1 MKKTLLIVIALALVF
16 TLALTLVACEPSGSK
31 EQTPQGGTPST
42 PDGGQPPETPDGG
55 ETPETPDEGDEGE
68 TPTPP
73 VTYTVTFETN
83 GGSAVQPVTV
93 DEGTAI
99 TPAPETTLEGYEFG
113 GWYSSADLSDDSLV
127 TFPYT
132 PAGST
137 TLYAKWS
144 KILTA
149 ADLYNEVFGE
159 DYAYYSYQRVFND
172 LTEKIFVNAKS
183 FDILF
188 SSLAD
193 GDFVIYANA
202 NNGSSNMLWAATYLG
217 SEYQDFV
224 DFYQLDSAI
233 GEQSFKN
240 YVIENLPSNIS
251 PNSEDINQYLQ
262 QLNELKDKVE
272 KYKNLAEQNSLFDF
286 RVSNRISNT
295 TTEIEFADFAA
306 KFMPAGVT
314 PIACYVGECGPRY
327 IDTKYF
333 VEYFGIGYYSVVR
346 ITLAFMNNDSSIA
359 VSEYEFIVRAL
370 NNQEASE
377 SIYNRLLNGNETTDY
392 IVSNVD
398 TTTIENPIWTGYTV
412 GVTK

>member
-1 MKKTLLIVIALALVF
+1 MKKTLLIVIALALVL
-16 TLALTLVACEPSGSK
+16 TLALTLAACGGST
-31 EQTPQGGTPST
+31 EQNPDSGTPST
-42 PDGGQPPETPDGG
+42 PDGVQTPDEGDQGETPDGG
-55 ETPETPDEGDEGE
+55 EDDREPA
-68 TPTPP
+68 TPP

-83 GGSAVQPVTV
+83 GGNAVQPVTV

-99 TPAPETTLEGYEFG
+99 AAAPETTLEGYEFG
-113 GWYSSADLSDDSLV
+113 GWYFSADLSDDALV

-159 DYAYYSYQRVFND
+159 DYEFISFSDMLPTMLEATTQNYFSNEKLLFANVND
-172 LTEKIFVNAKS
+172 SIVLYFDAINSINRQVLCRSTYKGDNRLQLLDYATLSEQIKSAGNFQKFILINVNE
-183 FDILF
+183 
-188 SSLAD
+188 
-193 GDFVIYANA
+193 
-202 NNGSSNMLWAATYLG
+202 SNL
-217 SEYQDFV
+217 
-224 DFYQLDSAI
+224 
-233 GEQSFKN
+233 
-240 YVIENLPSNIS
+240 IENKDVEIANLQALK
-251 PNSEDINQYLQ
+251 SEIEN
-262 QLNELKDKVE
+262 
-272 KYKNLAEQNSLFDF
+272 YKNVVRGLAISDF
-286 RVSNRISNT
+286 SGTVIINNT
-295 TTEIEFADFAA
+295 KTDIEFADFAA

-314 PIACYVGECGPRY
+314 PIACYVGACGARN
-327 IDTKYF
+327 IDASGYF
-333 VEYFGIGYYSVVR
+333 NTGYCCMVDIALVYES
-346 ITLAFMNNDSSIA
+346 TNGTIA
-359 VSEYEFIVRAL
+359 VSQHTFIVKAL

>member
-1 MKKTLLIVIALALVF
+1 MKKRLLIVIALALVLV
-16 TLALTLVACEPSGSK
+16 LALTLIACDGSK
-31 EQTPQGGTPST
+31 EQTPQGGAPST

-55 ETPETPDEGDEGE
+55 EQTPETPDEGDEGE
-68 TPTPP
+68 TPVPP

-93 DEGTAI
+93 DEGDAVAA
-99 TPAPETTLEGYEFG
+99 APETTLDGYEFG

-159 DYAYYSYQRVFND
+159 DYA
-172 LTEKIFVNAKS
+172 FVS
-183 FDILF
+183 FENFLQQIANTNFDNYLENEILF
-188 SSLAD
+188 VDTANTFQLYVDCKISYGRQILMNVRYKGESLNN
-193 GDFVIYANA
+193 ILYYAET
-202 NNGSSNMLWAATYLG
+202 SNEINSLG
-217 SEYQDFV
+217 
-224 DFYQLDSAI
+224 
-233 GEQSFKN
+233 SFKN
-240 YVIENLPSNIS
+240 YILKMIEDRDYMIDETAEVLAQLQNQKLLIEENANIINNLTKSDFS
-251 PNSEDINQYLQ
+251 RT
-262 QLNELKDKVE
+262 
-272 KYKNLAEQNSLFDF
+272 NL
-286 RVSNRISNT
+286 ITNT
-295 TTEIEFADFAA
+295 TNEIEFADFAA

-314 PIACYVGECGPRY
+314 PIACYVEDCGARN
-327 IDTKYF
+327 IDSKYF
-333 VEYFGIGYYSVVR
+333 NSGYYCMVDIALVYEN
-346 ITLAFMNNDSSIA
+346 TNGTIA
-359 VSEYEFIVRAL
+359 VSQHTFIVKAL

-392 IVSNVD
+392 VVSNVD

-412 GVTK
+412 GVAK

>member
-1 MKKTLLIVIALALVF
+1 MKKTFLIVIALALVF
-16 TLALTLVACEPSGSK
+16 TLALTLAACGGST
-31 EQTPQGGTPST
+31 EQNPDSGTPST
-42 PDGGQPPETPDGG
+42 PNGGQSPETPDGG
-55 ETPETPDEGDEGE
+55 EQTPETPDEGDEGE

-93 DEGTAI
+93 DEGDAVAA
-99 TPAPETTLEGYEFG
+99 APETTLDGCEFG
-113 GWYSSADLSDDSLV
+113 GWYFSADLSDDSLV

-159 DYAYYSYQRVFND
+159 DYEFVSFDTGIND
-172 LTEKIFVNAKS
+172 LLTIAVGTTTTNPQLLFVNRNDTVELYYHRTSGLNRDGIAKATYRGNYLKDLLTFIELS
-183 FDILF
+183 SSVKTYENF
-188 SSLAD
+188 SSYAIKLAEEMLSQ
-193 GDFVIYANA
+193 
-202 NNGSSNMLWAATYLG
+202 NN
-217 SEYQDFV
+217 
-224 DFYQLDSAI
+224 
-233 GEQSFKN
+233 
-240 YVIENLPSNIS
+240 
-251 PNSEDINQYLQ
+251 Q
-262 QLNELKDKVE
+262 QQAVE
-272 KYKNLAEQNSLFDF
+272 KLASLKSEIDTYTAALYATTKDDF
-286 RVSNRISNT
+286 SRSTILNNT
-295 TTEIEFADFAA
+295 TAEIEFADFAA

-314 PIACYVGECGPRY
+314 PIACYVGECGPCY
-327 IDTKYF
+327 IDEKYF
-333 VEYFGIGYYSVVR
+333 VEYVGLGYYSVVKT
-346 ITLAFMNNDSSIA
+346 TLVFMNNDGSIA

-370 NNQEASE
+370 NNKEASE

>member
-16 TLALTLVACEPSGSK
+16 TLALTLAACGGST
-31 EQTPQGGTPST
+31 EQNPDSGTPST

-55 ETPETPDEGDEGE
+55 EQTPETPDEGDEGE
-68 TPTPP
+68 TPVPP

-83 GGSAVQPVTV
+83 GGSAVQPITV
-93 DEGTAI
+93 NEGTAI
-99 TPAPETTLEGYEFG
+99 TPAPKTTLEGYEFG
-113 GWYSSADLSDDSLV
+113 GWYFSSDLSDDSLV

-149 ADLYNEVFGE
+149 ADLYNQVFGE
-159 DYAYYSYQRVFND
+159 DYAFVSFENKIDTLLSELMYTTPKFLVAD
-172 LTEKIFVNAKS
+172 VEKDNFT
-183 FDILF
+183 
-188 SSLAD
+188 
-193 GDFVIYANA
+193 IYANIISEQQGFTEVHYVGNQTA
-202 NNGSSNMLWAATYLG
+202 DIFDYYNLCKTITESGGLLNYTKLLLG
-217 SEYQDFV
+217 ENKILMDSQKHNDFV
-224 DFYQLDSAI
+224 NTLQELSN
-233 GEQSFKN
+233 KL
-240 YVIENLPSNIS
+240 ENGTEILS
-251 PNSEDINQYLQ
+251 
-262 QLNELKDKVE
+262 
-272 KYKNLAEQNSLFDF
+272 SLSTTNCTVK
-286 RVSNRISNT
+286 RLITNT
-295 TTEIEFADFAA
+295 KTEIEFADFAA

-314 PIACYVGECGPRY
+314 PIACYVGACGARN
-327 IDTKYF
+327 IDASGHFNT
-333 VEYFGIGYYSVVR
+333 GYCCMVDIALVYES
-346 ITLAFMNNDSSIA
+346 TNGTIA
-359 VSEYEFIVRAL
+359 VSQHTFIVKAL

>member
-16 TLALTLVACEPSGSK
+16 TLALTLAACGGST
-31 EQTPQGGTPST
+31 EQNPDSGTPST
-42 PDGGQPPETPDGG
+42 PNGGQSPETPDGG
-55 ETPETPDEGDEGE
+55 EQTPETPDEGDEGE

-93 DEGTAI
+93 DEGDAVAA
-99 TPAPETTLEGYEFG
+99 APETTLDGYEFG
-113 GWYSSADLSDDSLV
+113 GWYFSADLSDDSLV

-132 PAGST
+132 PAGNT

-159 DYAYYSYQRVFND
+159 DYEYLSLIQHLSNLAQRINSSNNFVFADCCSN
-172 LTEKIFVNAKS
+172 EF
-183 FDILF
+183 IL
-188 SSLAD
+188 
-193 GDFVIYANA
+193 YANLHYA
-202 NNGSSNMLWAATYLG
+202 DRNSTSLLKMTYVG
-217 SEYQDFV
+217 QSIAQIQDTIRFLNEIDKSGFESYLHSIYENYISQGMEV
-224 DFYQLDSAI
+224 LF
-233 GEQSFKN
+233 EQF
-240 YVIENLPSNIS
+240 
-251 PNSEDINQYLQ
+251 
-262 QLNELKDKVE
+262 NELKNKLSQARTFFE
-272 KYKNLAEQNSLFDF
+272 TIPINNFTRLGL
-286 RVSNRISNT
+286 ITNT
-295 TTEIEFADFAA
+295 KTDIEFADFAA

-314 PIACYVGECGPRY
+314 PIACYVGDCGARNM
-327 IDTKYF
+327 DNKYF
-333 VEYFGIGYYSVVR
+333 NSGYYCMVDIALVYEN
-346 ITLAFMNNDSSIA
+346 TNGTIA
-359 VSEYEFIVRAL
+359 VSQHTFIVKAL

-392 IVSNVD
+392 VVSNID

>member
-1 MKKTLLIVIALALVF
+1 MKKHLLIVIALALVF
-16 TLALTLVACEPSGSK
+16 TLALTLAACGGST
-31 EQTPQGGTPST
+31 EQNPDSGTPST
-42 PDGGQPPETPDGG
+42 PDGGQTPETPDGG
-55 ETPETPDEGDEGE
+55 EQTPETPDEGDEGE

-73 VTYTVTFETN
+73 VTYPVTFETN

-113 GWYSSADLSDDSLV
+113 GWYSSADLSDDALV

-159 DYAYYSYQRVFND
+159 DYAFVSFENFTEQLIEKYFVTLDSYR
-172 LTEKIFVNAKS
+172 L
-183 FDILF
+183 LF
-188 SSLAD
+188 KKVSTSE
-193 GDFVIYANA
+193 FTIYAHAKYTTGSEGLITRKYTGNQCITINDYYDLSCELGSLSIKEYA
-202 NNGSSNMLWAATYLG
+202 VSLVDPKMPYDHNVSTLETLREKTDLYNNISIDTIVAGSSNSTL
-217 SEYQDFV
+217 
-224 DFYQLDSAI
+224 I
-233 GEQSFKN
+233 
-240 YVIENLPSNIS
+240 
-251 PNSEDINQYLQ
+251 
-262 QLNELKDKVE
+262 
-272 KYKNLAEQNSLFDF
+272 
-286 RVSNRISNT
+286 RNT
-295 TTEIEFADFAA
+295 ITEIEFADFAA

-314 PIACYVGECGPRY
+314 PIACYVGACGGRN
-327 IDTKYF
+327 IDSNKHF
-333 VEYFGIGYYSVVR
+333 NSGYYCMVDIALVYEN
-346 ITLAFMNNDSSIA
+346 TNGTIA
-359 VSEYEFIVRAL
+359 VSQHTFIVKAL

>member
-1 MKKTLLIVIALALVF
+1 MKKRLLIVIALALVLV
-16 TLALTLVACEPSGSK
+16 LALTLAACGGST
-31 EQTPQGGTPST
+31 EQNPDSGTPST
-42 PDGGQPPETPDGG
+42 PDGGQTPETPDGG
-55 ETPETPDEGDEGE
+55 EQTPETPGEGDEGE

-93 DEGTAI
+93 DEGDAVAA
-99 TPAPETTLEGYEFG
+99 APETTLEGYEFG
-113 GWYSSADLSDDSLV
+113 GWYFSADLSDDALV

-159 DYAYYSYQRVFND
+159 DYAYYSYQRFFDD

-202 NNGSSNMLWAATYLG
+202 NNGSSNSLWAATYLG

-262 QLNELKDKVE
+262 QLNKLKEKVE
-272 KYKNLAEQNSLFDF
+272 KYKNLAEQNSLYDF
-286 RVSNRISNT
+286 RVSNKISNT

-314 PIACYVGECGPRY
+314 PIACYVGALFGRYMESSKNPYFNTGYYEQFDACFVY
-327 IDTKYF
+327 IDTEGFLNIVK
-333 VEYFGIGYYSVVR
+333 VR
-346 ITLAFMNNDSSIA
+346 IVVPWYTNSTDESLYAS
-359 VSEYEFIVRAL
+359 AL
-370 NNQEASE
+370 KEEGKNYKISR
-377 SIYNRLLNGNETTDY
+377 ST
-392 IVSNVD
+392 V
-398 TTTIENPIWTGYTV
+398 TTIENPIWTGYTV
-412 GVTK
+412 GI

>member
-16 TLALTLVACEPSGSK
+16 TLALTLAACGGST
-31 EQTPQGGTPST
+31 EQNPDSGTPST

-55 ETPETPDEGDEGE
+55 EQTPETPDEGDEGE
-68 TPTPP
+68 TPVPP

-83 GGSAVQPVTV
+83 GGSAVKAVTV
-93 DEGTAI
+93 DEGDAI

-113 GWYSSADLSDDSLV
+113 GWYSSSDLSDDSLV

-159 DYAYYSYQRVFND
+159 DYAFVSFENFTEQLVEKYFVTLDSYR
-172 LTEKIFVNAKS
+172 L
-183 FDILF
+183 LF
-188 SSLAD
+188 KKVSTSE
-193 GDFVIYANA
+193 FTIYAHAKYTTGSEGLITRKYTGNQCITINDYYDLSCELGSLSIKEYA
-202 NNGSSNMLWAATYLG
+202 VSLVDSKMPYDHNVSTLETLREKTDLYNNISIDTIVAGSSNSTL
-217 SEYQDFV
+217 
-224 DFYQLDSAI
+224 I
-233 GEQSFKN
+233 
-240 YVIENLPSNIS
+240 
-251 PNSEDINQYLQ
+251 
-262 QLNELKDKVE
+262 
-272 KYKNLAEQNSLFDF
+272 
-286 RVSNRISNT
+286 RNT
-295 TTEIEFADFAA
+295 TTEIEFADYAA

-314 PIACYVGECGPRY
+314 PIACYVGECGPCY
-327 IDTKYF
+327 IDEKYF
-333 VEYFGIGYYSVVR
+333 VEYVGLGYYSVVKT
-346 ITLAFMNNDSSIA
+346 TLVFMNNDGSIA

-370 NNQEASE
+370 NNKEASE

>member
-68 TPTPP
+68 TPTHP

-159 DYAYYSYQRVFND
+159 NYSLKSFNQFFDELMDDVLSTVSEYQVLFAD
-172 LTEKIFVNAKS
+172 LTEDNFTIYSNAKLIQGKTVLAQS
-183 FDILF
+183 KYKGNDAKTIL
-188 SSLAD
+188 
-193 GDFVIYANA
+193 DFYELSKQIGEKTFKDYI
-202 NNGSSNMLWAATYLG
+202 LETTG
-217 SEYQDFV
+217 SEIIIDSSDYQAKV
-224 DFYQLDSAI
+224 KQLR
-233 GEQSFKN
+233 
-240 YVIENLPSNIS
+240 NIKS
-251 PNSEDINQYLQ
+251 QAD
-262 QLNELKDKVE
+262 
-272 KYKNLAEQNSLFDF
+272 LFA
-286 RVSNRISNT
+286 STISSISRSQFTTTTPITNT
-295 TTEIEFADFAA
+295 TTSIDFSKFTE

-314 PIACYVGECGPRY
+314 PIACYVGEMGSRQMNNYFGTGYTSGFAMAVAY
-327 IDTKYF
+327 IDGDNLLTIKSF
-333 VEYFGIGYYSVVR
+333 TVVVPWYTNSTDDSLYKSALGEEDADY
-346 ITLAFMNNDSSIA
+346 IINDSTI
-359 VSEYEFIVRAL
+359 EI
-370 NNQEASE
+370 
-377 SIYNRLLNGNETTDY
+377 
-392 IVSNVD
+392 
-398 TTTIENPIWTGYTV
+398 TTIENPIWTGYTV